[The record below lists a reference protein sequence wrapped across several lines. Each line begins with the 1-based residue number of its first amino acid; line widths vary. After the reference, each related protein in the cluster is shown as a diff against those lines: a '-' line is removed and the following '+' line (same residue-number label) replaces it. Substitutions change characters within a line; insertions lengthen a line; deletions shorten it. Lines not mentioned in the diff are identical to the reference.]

1 MTIKGKFITFEGVDG
16 AGKSTHIDDV
26 ISFLEAQK
34 IAVKRTREPG
44 GTKLGEKLREL
55 LLYDDMDPETET
67 LLMFA
72 ARRQH
77 IAEIIKP
84 ALDAG
89 IFVLSD
95 RFTDAT
101 YAYQYGG
108 KQVAYSKIQILEA
121 WVHPDLKAD
130 LTLLFDL
137 PVEISIDR
145 LKKNRAP
152 DKFEKESEAF
162 FTWILQGKILVA
174 IKSLMQIN
182 LLKLCLRMLLG
193 LLKLSYDRFHLPLV

>member
-1 MTIKGKFITFEGVDG
+1 MNTKGKFITFEGVDG
-16 AGKSTHIDDV
+16 AGKSSHIDEV
-26 ISFLEAQK
+26 ISFLELKK
-34 IAVKRTREPG
+34 IAVVRTREPG

-55 LLYDDMDPETET
+55 LLHDEMDPETET

-72 ARRQH
+72 ARKQH

-84 ALDAG
+84 ALDKG
-89 IFVLSD
+89 IFVVSD

-108 KQVAYSKIQILEA
+108 KQVAYSKIEILES

-137 PVEISIDR
+137 PVEVSIDR
-145 LKKNRAP
+145 LKKNRTR
-152 DKFEKESEAF
+152 DKFEKESESF
-162 FTWILQGKILVA
+162 FNRLRNVYLDLARQHPNRYKIINANQAIEFVSRDVIEA
-174 IKSLMQIN
+174 IKTIL
-182 LLKLCLRMLLG
+182 
-193 LLKLSYDRFHLPLV
+193 

>member
-1 MTIKGKFITFEGVDG
+1 MNTKGKFITFEGVDG
-16 AGKSTHIDDV
+16 AGKSSHIDEV
-26 ISFLEAQK
+26 ISFLELKK
-34 IAVKRTREPG
+34 IAVVRTREPG

-55 LLYDDMDPETET
+55 LLHDEMDPETET

-72 ARRQH
+72 ARKQH

-84 ALDAG
+84 ALDKG
-89 IFVLSD
+89 IFVVSD

-108 KQVAYSKIQILEA
+108 KQVAYSKIEILES

-137 PVEISIDR
+137 PVEVSIDR
-145 LKKNRAP
+145 LKKNRIR
-152 DKFEKESEAF
+152 DKFEKESESF
-162 FTWILQGKILVA
+162 FNRLRNVYLDLARQHPNRYKIINANQAIEFVSRDVIEA
-174 IKSLMQIN
+174 IKTIL
-182 LLKLCLRMLLG
+182 
-193 LLKLSYDRFHLPLV
+193 

>member
-16 AGKSTHIDDV
+16 AGKSTHIDEV
-26 ISFLEAQK
+26 ISFLESQK
-34 IAVKRTREPG
+34 ITVKRTREPG

-55 LLYDDMDPETET
+55 LLHDEMDPETET

-77 IAEIIKP
+77 IAEVIKP
-84 ALDAG
+84 ALDEG
-89 IFVLSD
+89 VFVVSD

-108 KQVAYSKIQILEA
+108 KQVAYSKIQTLEA

-145 LKKNRAP
+145 LKKNRTP

-162 FTWILQGKILVA
+162 FNRLRNVYLDLARQHPNRYKIINANQSIETVSRDVIEA
-174 IKSLMQIN
+174 IKTIL
-182 LLKLCLRMLLG
+182 
-193 LLKLSYDRFHLPLV
+193 

>member
-16 AGKSTHIDDV
+16 AGKSTHIDEV
-26 ISFLEAQK
+26 ISFLESQK

-55 LLYDDMDPETET
+55 LLHDEMDPETET

-77 IAEIIKP
+77 IAEVIKP
-84 ALDAG
+84 ALDEG
-89 IFVLSD
+89 VFVVSD

-108 KQVAYSKIQILEA
+108 KQVAYSKIQALEA

-145 LKKNRAP
+145 LKKNRTP

-162 FTWILQGKILVA
+162 FNRLRNVYLDLARQHPNRYRIINANQPIETVSHDVIEA
-174 IKSLMQIN
+174 IKTIL
-182 LLKLCLRMLLG
+182 
-193 LLKLSYDRFHLPLV
+193 

>member
-16 AGKSTHIDDV
+16 AGKSTHIDEV
-26 ISFLEAQK
+26 ISFLESQK
-34 IAVKRTREPG
+34 ITVKRTREPG

-55 LLYDDMDPETET
+55 LLHDEMDPETET

-77 IAEIIKP
+77 IAEVIKP
-84 ALDAG
+84 ALDEG
-89 IFVLSD
+89 VFVVSD

-108 KQVAYSKIQILEA
+108 KQVAYSKIQALEA

-145 LKKNRAP
+145 LKKNRTP

-162 FTWILQGKILVA
+162 FNRLRNVYLDLARQHPNRYRIINANQPIETVSHDVIEA
-174 IKSLMQIN
+174 IKTIL
-182 LLKLCLRMLLG
+182 
-193 LLKLSYDRFHLPLV
+193 

>member
-16 AGKSTHIDDV
+16 AGKSTHIDKV
-26 ISFLEAQK
+26 ISFLESQN
-34 IAVKRTREPG
+34 ISVKRTREPG

-55 LLYDDMDPETET
+55 LLHDEMDPETET

-84 ALDAG
+84 NLDEG
-89 IFVLSD
+89 IFVVSD

-108 KQVAYSKIQILEA
+108 KQVAYSKIQTLEA

-137 PVEISIDR
+137 PVEISIGR
-145 LKKNRAP
+145 LKKNRTP

-162 FTWILQGKILVA
+162 FNRLRNVYLDLARQHPNRYKIINANQSIETVSHDVIEA
-174 IKSLMQIN
+174 IKTIL
-182 LLKLCLRMLLG
+182 
-193 LLKLSYDRFHLPLV
+193 

>member
-1 MTIKGKFITFEGVDG
+1 MNTKGKFITFEGVDG
-16 AGKSTHIDDV
+16 AGKSSHIDEV
-26 ISFLEAQK
+26 ITFLELKK
-34 IAVKRTREPG
+34 IAVVRTREPG

-55 LLYDDMDPETET
+55 LLHDEMDPETET

-72 ARRQH
+72 ARKQH

-84 ALDAG
+84 ALDKG
-89 IFVLSD
+89 IFVVSD

-108 KQVAYSKIQILEA
+108 KQVAYSKIEILES

-137 PVEISIDR
+137 PVEVSIDR
-145 LKKNRAP
+145 LRKNRTP
-152 DKFEKESEAF
+152 DKFEKESESF
-162 FTWILQGKILVA
+162 FNRLRNVYLDLARQHPNRYKIINANQAIEFVSRDVIEA
-174 IKSLMQIN
+174 IKTIL
-182 LLKLCLRMLLG
+182 
-193 LLKLSYDRFHLPLV
+193 

>member
-16 AGKSTHIDDV
+16 AGKSTHIDKV
-26 ISFLEAQK
+26 ISFLESQN
-34 IAVKRTREPG
+34 ISVKRTREPG

-55 LLYDDMDPETET
+55 LLHDEMDPETET

-84 ALDAG
+84 NLDEG
-89 IFVLSD
+89 IFVVSD

-145 LKKNRAP
+145 LKKNRTP
-152 DKFEKESEAF
+152 DKLKRKVKLFLIDLEM
-162 FTWILQGKILVA
+162 FT
-174 IKSLMQIN
+174 
-182 LLKLCLRMLLG
+182 
-193 LLKLSYDRFHLPLV
+193 

>member
-16 AGKSTHIDDV
+16 AGKSTHIDKV
-26 ISFLEAQK
+26 ISFLESQN
-34 IAVKRTREPG
+34 ISVKRTREPG

-55 LLYDDMDPETET
+55 LLHDEMDPETET

-84 ALDAG
+84 DLDEG
-89 IFVLSD
+89 VFVVSD

-108 KQVAYSKIQILEA
+108 KQVAYSKIQTLEA

-145 LKKNRAP
+145 LKKNRTP

-162 FTWILQGKILVA
+162 FNRLRNVYLDLARQHPNRYKIINANQSIETVSHDVIEA
-174 IKSLMQIN
+174 IKTIL
-182 LLKLCLRMLLG
+182 
-193 LLKLSYDRFHLPLV
+193 

>member
-16 AGKSTHIDDV
+16 AGKSTHIDEV
-26 ISFLEAQK
+26 ISFLESQK

-55 LLYDDMDPETET
+55 LLHDEMDPETET

-77 IAEIIKP
+77 IAEVIKP
-84 ALDAG
+84 ALDEG
-89 IFVLSD
+89 VFVVSD

-108 KQVAYSKIQILEA
+108 KQVAYSKIQTLEA

-145 LKKNRAP
+145 LKKNRTP
-152 DKFEKESEAF
+152 DKFEKEGEAF
-162 FTWILQGKILVA
+162 FNRLRNVYLDLARQHPNRYKIINANQPIETVSRDVIEA
-174 IKSLMQIN
+174 IKTIL
-182 LLKLCLRMLLG
+182 
-193 LLKLSYDRFHLPLV
+193 

>member
-16 AGKSTHIDDV
+16 AGKSTHIDEV
-26 ISFLEAQK
+26 ISFLESQN
-34 IAVKRTREPG
+34 ISVKRTREPG

-55 LLYDDMDPETET
+55 LLYDEMDPETET

-84 ALDAG
+84 NLDEG
-89 IFVLSD
+89 IFVVSD

-108 KQVAYSKIQILEA
+108 KQVAYSKIQTLEA

-145 LKKNRAP
+145 LKKNRTP

-162 FTWILQGKILVA
+162 FNRLRNVYLDLARQHPNRYKIINANQPIETVSHDVIEA
-174 IKSLMQIN
+174 IKTIL
-182 LLKLCLRMLLG
+182 
-193 LLKLSYDRFHLPLV
+193 

>member
-16 AGKSTHIDDV
+16 AGKSTHIDKV
-26 ISFLEAQK
+26 ISFLESQN
-34 IAVKRTREPG
+34 ISVKRTREPG

-55 LLYDDMDPETET
+55 LLHDEMDPETET

-108 KQVAYSKIQILEA
+108 KQVAYSKIQTLEA

-145 LKKNRAP
+145 LKKNRTP

-162 FTWILQGKILVA
+162 FNRLRNVYLDLARQHPNRYRVINANQPIESVSHDVIEA
-174 IKSLMQIN
+174 IKSIL
-182 LLKLCLRMLLG
+182 
-193 LLKLSYDRFHLPLV
+193 

>member
-16 AGKSTHIDDV
+16 AGKSTHIDEV
-26 ISFLEAQK
+26 ISFLESQK
-34 IAVKRTREPG
+34 IAVKMTREPG

-55 LLYDDMDPETET
+55 LLHDEMDPETET

-77 IAEIIKP
+77 IAEVIKP
-84 ALDAG
+84 ALDEG
-89 IFVLSD
+89 VFVVSD

-108 KQVAYSKIQILEA
+108 KQVAYSKIQTLEA

-145 LKKNRAP
+145 LKKNRTP

-162 FTWILQGKILVA
+162 FNRLRNVYLDLARQHPNRYKIINANQPIETVSHDVIEA
-174 IKSLMQIN
+174 IKTIL
-182 LLKLCLRMLLG
+182 
-193 LLKLSYDRFHLPLV
+193 

>member
-16 AGKSTHIDDV
+16 AGKSTHIDEV
-26 ISFLEAQK
+26 ISFLESQK

-55 LLYDDMDPETET
+55 LLHDEMDPETET

-77 IAEIIKP
+77 IAEVIKP
-84 ALDAG
+84 TLDEG
-89 IFVLSD
+89 VFVVSD

-108 KQVAYSKIQILEA
+108 KQVAYSKIQTLEA

-145 LKKNRAP
+145 LKKNRRP

-162 FTWILQGKILVA
+162 FNRLRNVYLDLARQHPNRYKIINANQPIETVSHDVIEA
-174 IKSLMQIN
+174 IKTIL
-182 LLKLCLRMLLG
+182 
-193 LLKLSYDRFHLPLV
+193 

>member
-1 MTIKGKFITFEGVDG
+1 MNTKGKFITFEGVDG
-16 AGKSTHIDDV
+16 AGKSSHIDEV
-26 ISFLEAQK
+26 ISFLELKK
-34 IAVKRTREPG
+34 IAVVRTREPG

-55 LLYDDMDPETET
+55 LLHDEMDPETET

-72 ARRQH
+72 ARKQH

-84 ALDAG
+84 ALDKG
-89 IFVLSD
+89 IFVVSD

-108 KQVAYSKIQILEA
+108 KQVAYSKIEILES

-137 PVEISIDR
+137 PVEVSIDR
-145 LKKNRAP
+145 LKKNRTP
-152 DKFEKESEAF
+152 DKFEKESESF
-162 FTWILQGKILVA
+162 FNRLRNVYLDLVRQHPNRYKIINANQAIEFVSRDVIEA
-174 IKSLMQIN
+174 IKTIL
-182 LLKLCLRMLLG
+182 
-193 LLKLSYDRFHLPLV
+193 

>member
-16 AGKSTHIDDV
+16 AGKSTHIDKV
-26 ISFLEAQK
+26 ISFLESQN
-34 IAVKRTREPG
+34 ISVKRTREPG

-55 LLYDDMDPETET
+55 LLHDEMDPETET

-84 ALDAG
+84 NLDEG
-89 IFVLSD
+89 IFVVSD

-108 KQVAYSKIQILEA
+108 KQVAYSKIQTLEA

-137 PVEISIDR
+137 PVEISIDC
-145 LKKNRAP
+145 LKKNRTP

-162 FTWILQGKILVA
+162 FNRLRNVYLDLARQHPNRYKIINANQPIETVSHDVIEA
-174 IKSLMQIN
+174 IKTIL
-182 LLKLCLRMLLG
+182 
-193 LLKLSYDRFHLPLV
+193 

>member
-1 MTIKGKFITFEGVDG
+1 MKVKGKFITFEGVDG
-16 AGKSTHIDDV
+16 AGKSTHIDEV
-26 ISFLEAQK
+26 ISLLTSK
-34 IAVKRTREPG
+34 NIKVIKTREPG
-44 GTKLGEKLREL
+44 GTKLGEKLRDML
-55 LLYDDMDPETET
+55 LHDEMDPETET

-84 ALDAG
+84 ALDEG
-89 IFVLSD
+89 LFVLSD

-108 KQVAYSKIQILEA
+108 KHVAYSKIEILES
-121 WVHPDLKAD
+121 WVHSDFKAD

-137 PVEISIDR
+137 PVEISIER

-162 FTWILQGKILVA
+162 FNRLRNVYLNLARQHPNRYRVINANQAIELVSHDVIEAVESIL
-174 IKSLMQIN
+174 
-182 LLKLCLRMLLG
+182 
-193 LLKLSYDRFHLPLV
+193 

>member
-16 AGKSTHIDDV
+16 AGKSTHIDEV
-26 ISFLEAQK
+26 ISFLESQN
-34 IAVKRTREPG
+34 ISVKRTREPG

-55 LLYDDMDPETET
+55 LLYDEMDPETET

-84 ALDAG
+84 NLDEG
-89 IFVLSD
+89 IFVVSD

-145 LKKNRAP
+145 LKQNRTP

-162 FTWILQGKILVA
+162 FNRLRNVYLDLARQHPNRYKIINANQPIETVSYDVIEA
-174 IKSLMQIN
+174 IKTIL
-182 LLKLCLRMLLG
+182 
-193 LLKLSYDRFHLPLV
+193 

>member
-16 AGKSTHIDDV
+16 AGKSTHIDEV
-26 ISFLEAQK
+26 ISFLESQN
-34 IAVKRTREPG
+34 ISVKRTREPG

-55 LLYDDMDPETET
+55 LLHDEMDPETET

-84 ALDAG
+84 NLDEG
-89 IFVLSD
+89 IFVVSD

-108 KQVAYSKIQILEA
+108 KQVAYSKIQTLEA

-145 LKKNRAP
+145 LKKNRTP

-162 FTWILQGKILVA
+162 FNRLRNVYLDLARQHPNRYKIINANQPIETVSHEVIEA
-174 IKSLMQIN
+174 IKTIL
-182 LLKLCLRMLLG
+182 
-193 LLKLSYDRFHLPLV
+193 

>member
-16 AGKSTHIDDV
+16 AGKSTHIDEV
-26 ISFLEAQK
+26 ISFLESQK

-55 LLYDDMDPETET
+55 LLHDEMDPETET

-72 ARRQH
+72 ARRQQ
-77 IAEIIKP
+77 IAEVVKP
-84 ALDAG
+84 ALDEG
-89 IFVLSD
+89 VFVVSD

-108 KQVAYSKIQILEA
+108 KQVAYSKIQTLEA

-130 LTLLFDL
+130 LTLLFDM

-145 LKKNRAP
+145 LKKNRTP

-162 FTWILQGKILVA
+162 FNRLRNVYLDLARQHPNRYKIINANQSIETVSHDVIEA
-174 IKSLMQIN
+174 IKTIL
-182 LLKLCLRMLLG
+182 
-193 LLKLSYDRFHLPLV
+193 

>member
-1 MTIKGKFITFEGVDG
+1 MISKGKFITFEGVDG
-16 AGKSTHIDDV
+16 AGKSTHIDAV
-26 ISFLEAQK
+26 ISFLESNN
-34 IAVKRTREPG
+34 ISVKRTREPG

-55 LLYDDMDPETET
+55 LLHDEMDPETET

-84 ALDAG
+84 NLDEG
-89 IFVLSD
+89 IFVVSD

-108 KQVAYSKIQILEA
+108 KQVAYSKIQTLEA

-145 LKKNRAP
+145 LKKNRTP

-162 FTWILQGKILVA
+162 FNRLRNVYLDLARQHPNRYKIINANQSIETVSHDVIEA
-174 IKSLMQIN
+174 IKTIL
-182 LLKLCLRMLLG
+182 
-193 LLKLSYDRFHLPLV
+193 

>member
-16 AGKSTHIDDV
+16 AGKSTHIDEV
-26 ISFLEAQK
+26 ISFLESQN
-34 IAVKRTREPG
+34 ISVKRTREPG

-55 LLYDDMDPETET
+55 LLYDEMDPETET

-84 ALDAG
+84 NLDEG
-89 IFVLSD
+89 IFVVSD

-108 KQVAYSKIQILEA
+108 KQVAYSKIQTLEA

-145 LKKNRAP
+145 LKKNRTP

-162 FTWILQGKILVA
+162 FNRLRNVYLDLARQHPNRYKIINANQSIETVSHDVIEA
-174 IKSLMQIN
+174 IKTIL
-182 LLKLCLRMLLG
+182 
-193 LLKLSYDRFHLPLV
+193 

>member
-16 AGKSTHIDDV
+16 AGKSTHIDAV
-26 ISFLEAQK
+26 ISFLESNN
-34 IAVKRTREPG
+34 ISVKRTREPG

-55 LLYDDMDPETET
+55 LLHDEMDPETET

-84 ALDAG
+84 NLDEG
-89 IFVLSD
+89 IFVVSD

-108 KQVAYSKIQILEA
+108 KQVAYSKIQTLEA

-137 PVEISIDR
+137 SVEISIDR
-145 LKKNRAP
+145 LKKNRTP

-162 FTWILQGKILVA
+162 FNRLRNVYLDLARQHPNRYKIINANQSIESVSHDVIEA
-174 IKSLMQIN
+174 IKTIL
-182 LLKLCLRMLLG
+182 
-193 LLKLSYDRFHLPLV
+193 

>member
-16 AGKSTHIDDV
+16 AGKSTHIDEV
-26 ISFLEAQK
+26 ISFLESQK

-55 LLYDDMDPETET
+55 LLHDEMDPETET

-77 IAEIIKP
+77 IAEVIKP
-84 ALDAG
+84 ALDEG
-89 IFVLSD
+89 VFVVSD

-108 KQVAYSKIQILEA
+108 KQVAYSKIQALEA

-145 LKKNRAP
+145 LKKNRTP

-162 FTWILQGKILVA
+162 FNRLRNVYLDLARQHPNRYKIINANQPIETVSRDVIEA
-174 IKSLMQIN
+174 IKTIL
-182 LLKLCLRMLLG
+182 
-193 LLKLSYDRFHLPLV
+193 

>member
-1 MTIKGKFITFEGVDG
+1 MKNKGKFITFEGVDG
-16 AGKSTHIDDV
+16 AGKSTHIEEV
-26 ISFLEAQK
+26 ISFLESQE
-34 IAVKRTREPG
+34 ITVKRTREPG
-44 GTKLGEKLREL
+44 GTKLGEKLRDIL
-55 LLYDDMDPETET
+55 LHDEMDPETET

-77 IAEIIKP
+77 IAEVIKP
-84 ALDAG
+84 ALDEG

-95 RFTDAT
+95 RFTDAA

-108 KQVAYSKIQILEA
+108 KHVAYSKIETLET

-137 PVEISIDR
+137 PVEVSIDR
-145 LKKNRAP
+145 LKKNRTP

-162 FTWILQGKILVA
+162 FNRLRNVYLDLARQHPNRYRIINANQPIESVSHDVIEA
-174 IKSLMQIN
+174 IKSIL
-182 LLKLCLRMLLG
+182 
-193 LLKLSYDRFHLPLV
+193 

>member
-16 AGKSTHIDDV
+16 AGKSTHIDEV
-26 ISFLEAQK
+26 ISFLESQK

-55 LLYDDMDPETET
+55 LLYDEMDPETET

-77 IAEIIKP
+77 IAEVIKP
-84 ALDAG
+84 ALDEG
-89 IFVLSD
+89 VFVVSD

-108 KQVAYSKIQILEA
+108 KQVAYSKIQTLEA

-145 LKKNRAP
+145 LKKNRTP

-162 FTWILQGKILVA
+162 FNRLRNVYLDLARQHPNRYKIINANQPIETVSHDVIEA
-174 IKSLMQIN
+174 IKTIL
-182 LLKLCLRMLLG
+182 
-193 LLKLSYDRFHLPLV
+193 

>member
-1 MTIKGKFITFEGVDG
+1 MNTKGKFITFEGVDG
-16 AGKSTHIDDV
+16 AGKSSHIDEV
-26 ISFLEAQK
+26 ISFLELKK
-34 IAVKRTREPG
+34 IAVVRTREPG

-55 LLYDDMDPETET
+55 LLHDEMDPETET

-72 ARRQH
+72 ARKQH

-84 ALDAG
+84 ALDKG
-89 IFVLSD
+89 IFVVSD

-108 KQVAYSKIQILEA
+108 KQVAYSKIEILES

-137 PVEISIDR
+137 PVEVSIDR
-145 LKKNRAP
+145 LKKNRTP
-152 DKFEKESEAF
+152 DKFEKESESF
-162 FTWILQGKILVA
+162 FNRLRNVYLDLARQHPNRYKIINANQAMEFVSQDVIEA
-174 IKSLMQIN
+174 IKTIL
-182 LLKLCLRMLLG
+182 
-193 LLKLSYDRFHLPLV
+193 

>member
-16 AGKSTHIDDV
+16 AGKSTHIDEV
-26 ISFLEAQK
+26 ISFLESQK

-55 LLYDDMDPETET
+55 LLHDEMDPETET

-77 IAEIIKP
+77 IAEVIKP
-84 ALDAG
+84 ALDEGA
-89 IFVLSD
+89 FVVSD

-108 KQVAYSKIQILEA
+108 KQVAYSKIQTLEA

-145 LKKNRAP
+145 LKKNRTP

-162 FTWILQGKILVA
+162 FNRLRNVYLDLARQHPNRYKIINANQPIETVSRDVIEA
-174 IKSLMQIN
+174 IKTIL
-182 LLKLCLRMLLG
+182 
-193 LLKLSYDRFHLPLV
+193 

>member
-16 AGKSTHIDDV
+16 AGKSTHIDEV
-26 ISFLEAQK
+26 ISFLESQK

-55 LLYDDMDPETET
+55 LLHDEMDPETET

-84 ALDAG
+84 ALDEG
-89 IFVLSD
+89 VFVVSD

-108 KQVAYSKIQILEA
+108 KQVAYSKIQTLEA

-145 LKKNRAP
+145 LKKNRRP

-162 FTWILQGKILVA
+162 FNRLRNVYLDLARQHPNRYKIINANQPIETVSHDVIEA
-174 IKSLMQIN
+174 IKTIL
-182 LLKLCLRMLLG
+182 
-193 LLKLSYDRFHLPLV
+193 

>member
-16 AGKSTHIDDV
+16 AGKSTHIDEV
-26 ISFLEAQK
+26 ISFLESQK

-55 LLYDDMDPETET
+55 LLHDEMDPETET

-77 IAEIIKP
+77 IAEVIKP
-84 ALDAG
+84 ALDEG
-89 IFVLSD
+89 IFVVSD

-108 KQVAYSKIQILEA
+108 KQVAYSKIQTLEA

-145 LKKNRAP
+145 LKKNRTP

-162 FTWILQGKILVA
+162 FNRLRNVYLDLARQHPNRYKIINANQSIETVSHDVIEA
-174 IKSLMQIN
+174 IKTIL
-182 LLKLCLRMLLG
+182 
-193 LLKLSYDRFHLPLV
+193 

>member
-16 AGKSTHIDDV
+16 AGKSTHIDEV
-26 ISFLEAQK
+26 ISFLESQK

-55 LLYDDMDPETET
+55 LLHDEMDPETET

-77 IAEIIKP
+77 IAEVIKP
-84 ALDAG
+84 ALDEG
-89 IFVLSD
+89 VFVVSD

-108 KQVAYSKIQILEA
+108 KQVAYSKIEALEA

-137 PVEISIDR
+137 PVEISISR
-145 LKKNRAP
+145 LKSNRAP

-162 FTWILQGKILVA
+162 FNRLRNVYLDLARQHPNRYRVINANQTIESVSHDVIEAIRTIL
-174 IKSLMQIN
+174 
-182 LLKLCLRMLLG
+182 
-193 LLKLSYDRFHLPLV
+193 

>member
-16 AGKSTHIDDV
+16 AGKSTHIDEV
-26 ISFLEAQK
+26 ISFLESQK

-44 GTKLGEKLREL
+44 GTQLGEKLREL
-55 LLYDDMDPETET
+55 LLHDEMDPETET

-77 IAEIIKP
+77 IAKVIKP
-84 ALDAG
+84 ALDEG
-89 IFVLSD
+89 VFVVSD

-108 KQVAYSKIQILEA
+108 KQVAYSKIQALEA

-145 LKKNRAP
+145 LKKNRTP

-162 FTWILQGKILVA
+162 FNRLRNVYLDLARQHPNRYKIINANQPIETVSHDVIEA
-174 IKSLMQIN
+174 IKTIL
-182 LLKLCLRMLLG
+182 
-193 LLKLSYDRFHLPLV
+193 

>member
-1 MTIKGKFITFEGVDG
+1 MIIKGKFITFEGVDG
-16 AGKSTHIDDV
+16 AGKSTHIDEV
-26 ISFLEAQK
+26 ISFLESK
-34 IAVKRTREPG
+34 NISVKRTREPG

-55 LLYDDMDPETET
+55 LLHDEMDPETET

-84 ALDAG
+84 NLDEG
-89 IFVLSD
+89 IFVVSD

-108 KQVAYSKIQILEA
+108 KQVAYSKIQTLEA

-145 LKKNRAP
+145 LKKNRTP

-162 FTWILQGKILVA
+162 FNRLRNVYLDLARQHPNRYKIINANQSIETVSHDVIEA
-174 IKSLMQIN
+174 IKTIL
-182 LLKLCLRMLLG
+182 
-193 LLKLSYDRFHLPLV
+193 

>member
-16 AGKSTHIDDV
+16 AGKSTHIDEV
-26 ISFLEAQK
+26 ISFLESQK

-55 LLYDDMDPETET
+55 LLHDEMDPETET

-77 IAEIIKP
+77 IAEVIKP
-84 ALDAG
+84 ALDEG
-89 IFVLSD
+89 VFVVSD

-108 KQVAYSKIQILEA
+108 KQVAYSKIQTLEA

-145 LKKNRAP
+145 LKKNRTP

-162 FTWILQGKILVA
+162 FNRLRNVYLDLARQHPNRYKIINANQTIKTVSHDVIEA
-174 IKSLMQIN
+174 IKTIL
-182 LLKLCLRMLLG
+182 
-193 LLKLSYDRFHLPLV
+193 

>member
-1 MTIKGKFITFEGVDG
+1 MNTKGKFITFEGVDG
-16 AGKSTHIDDV
+16 AGKSSHIDEV
-26 ISFLEAQK
+26 ISFLELKK
-34 IAVKRTREPG
+34 IAVVRTREPG

-55 LLYDDMDPETET
+55 LLHDEMDPETET

-72 ARRQH
+72 ARKQH

-84 ALDAG
+84 ALDKG
-89 IFVLSD
+89 IFVVSD

-108 KQVAYSKIQILEA
+108 KQVAYSKIEILES

-137 PVEISIDR
+137 PVQVSIDR
-145 LKKNRAP
+145 LKKNRTP
-152 DKFEKESEAF
+152 DKFEKESESF
-162 FTWILQGKILVA
+162 FNRLRNVYLDLARQHPNRYKIINANQAIEFVSRDVIEA
-174 IKSLMQIN
+174 IKTIL
-182 LLKLCLRMLLG
+182 
-193 LLKLSYDRFHLPLV
+193 

>member
-1 MTIKGKFITFEGVDG
+1 MTMKGKFITFEGVDG
-16 AGKSTHIDDV
+16 AGKSTHIDEV
-26 ISFLEAQK
+26 ISFLESQK

-55 LLYDDMDPETET
+55 LLHDEMDPETET

-77 IAEIIKP
+77 IAEVIKP
-84 ALDAG
+84 TLDEG
-89 IFVLSD
+89 VFVVSD

-108 KQVAYSKIQILEA
+108 KQVAYSKIQTLEA

-162 FTWILQGKILVA
+162 FNRLRNVYLDLARQHPNRYKIINANQPIETVSHDVIEA
-174 IKSLMQIN
+174 IKTIL
-182 LLKLCLRMLLG
+182 
-193 LLKLSYDRFHLPLV
+193 